1 MQTAALAASWEYRW
15 VQVSTRRGEKTE
27 AISRYGLLVSS
38 NREEVI
44 CSGSSSS
51 TSESYLLIQAHQQ
64 GQQSTS
70 SKAAVLLAPQ
80 CSHIPTRRNQQDCHA
95 FSCGEKTFTK
105 ERLGHTLRSR
115 TRFTIESQILKC
127 CLGCSSKWIFGY
139 LFHLWFFFS
148 SCCHFIRN
156 FVITVLSLR
165 QIWWLNYQKM
175 TILFVPPMLGLLSC
189 FGQWCAFIWLAS
201 LSLSFPIGTKKDTK
215 CHKEERDC
223 KSRWALMRWLVF
235 INVGTRTTMRI
246 IRDQLCPSLEG
257 RAVQVSIS
265 LQTHEKKLKWHLL
278 IHCKQNADI
287 ATMTP
292 TFGLL
297 LWRPDCHFQYRCLVF
312 LKLDDRSMGV
322 DLTEKPGILSCTLVY
337 HLLYLKWGYNLQ
349 RKHQDLFNKMWTWQ
363 SRP

>member
-139 LFHLWFFFS
+139 LFHLWFFFL
-148 SCCHFIRN
+148 H
-156 FVITVLSLR
+156 VATLSETL
-165 QIWWLNYQKM
+165 WLQCYHYDKYDGW
-175 TILFVPPMLGLLSC
+175 TIKRWLSC
-189 FGQWCAFIWLAS
+189 LF
-201 LSLSFPIGTKKDTK
+201 
-215 CHKEERDC
+215 
-223 KSRWALMRWLVF
+223 
-235 INVGTRTTMRI
+235 
-246 IRDQLCPSLEG
+246 
-257 RAVQVSIS
+257 
-265 LQTHEKKLKWHLL
+265 
-278 IHCKQNADI
+278 
-287 ATMTP
+287 
-292 TFGLL
+292 
-297 LWRPDCHFQYRCLVF
+297 
-312 LKLDDRSMGV
+312 
-322 DLTEKPGILSCTLVY
+322 
-337 HLLYLKWGYNLQ
+337 
-349 RKHQDLFNKMWTWQ
+349 HQC
-363 SRP
+363 

>member
-127 CLGCSSKWIFGY
+127 CVWVVLQNGY
-139 LFHLWFFFS
+139 LDIFSICDFFF
-148 SCCHFIRN
+148 FM
-156 FVITVLSLR
+156 LPL
-165 QIWWLNYQKM
+165 YQKLCDYSVIITTNM
-175 TILFVPPMLGLLSC
+175 MAELSKDDYPVCSTNVRASELFWPMMC
-189 FGQWCAFIWLAS
+189 FYLAS
-201 LSLSFPIGTKKDTK
+201 VS
-215 CHKEERDC
+215 
-223 KSRWALMRWLVF
+223 V
-235 INVGTRTTMRI
+235 I
-246 IRDQLCPSLEG
+246 ILPNR
-257 RAVQVSIS
+257 
-265 LQTHEKKLKWHLL
+265 H
-278 IHCKQNADI
+278 
-287 ATMTP
+287 
-292 TFGLL
+292 
-297 LWRPDCHFQYRCLVF
+297 
-312 LKLDDRSMGV
+312 
-322 DLTEKPGILSCTLVY
+322 
-337 HLLYLKWGYNLQ
+337 
-349 RKHQDLFNKMWTWQ
+349 
-363 SRP
+363 